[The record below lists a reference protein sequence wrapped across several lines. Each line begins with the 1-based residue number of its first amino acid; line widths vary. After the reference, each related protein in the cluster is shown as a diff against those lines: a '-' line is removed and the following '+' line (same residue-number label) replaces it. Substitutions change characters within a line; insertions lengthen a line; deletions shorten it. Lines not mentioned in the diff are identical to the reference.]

1 MLTFARTFIMDR
13 FLQQY
18 FRPLLALGIV
28 LNATGIF
35 TQVFTGDSILYADIA
50 KNMAQRN
57 DWLNL
62 FAYGKDWLDKPH
74 FPFWMAAISFKIFG
88 INAFG
93 YKLPAF
99 LFWLTGI
106 YYTYKIA
113 AKLYNNVVAKC
124 AVLVYVIALHG
135 VISNFDVK
143 AEPYLTTLIIAAT
156 YYILLAYREDKLSYI
171 LMAALFSGFAVMTKG
186 IFVLLTIA
194 GGLALYFI
202 LSRQWK
208 EFFKVKWYLLIVLIL
223 LVIFPELYALYTQF
237 DLHPEKVVFD
247 KQNVSGIQFFLWDSQ
262 FGRFFNT
269 GPIKGSGDNSFFLHT
284 TLWAFLPW
292 SVIFLFALLKGAKQL
307 KLTGERWI
315 LYGAALLT
323 FLIFSVSDFQLPHYI
338 IILFPHFSIAVAAYL
353 SALAKTQTARNLA
366 IVQFVL
372 FCLSVVFIIL
382 LSWLINNP
390 GKYIVMVAGII
401 IAGVCF
407 LFTMNKK
414 DSLHKTML
422 YSFAFACVLY
432 PFMNLYFYPFL
443 MQYQA
448 GMKAAQDVNL
458 TQERYEHAMDHYSTQ
473 YRFYGDKEPVTLTN
487 MQDVSAFL
495 EKENPRIFITQ
506 PTLDSLRMMNTKFNI
521 LKAYNDFH
529 VTKLSLNFLRDHT
542 RENTL
547 KKCYIITSVK

>member
-1 MLTFARTFIMDR
+1 MDR

-18 FRPLLALGIV
+18 FRPLFALGIV

-88 INAFG
+88 INAFA
-93 YKLPAF
+93 YKLPAI
-99 LFWLTGI
+99 LFWLAGI
-106 YYTYKIA
+106 YYTYKIG
-113 AKLYNNVVAKC
+113 AKLYNKDVAKC
-124 AVLVYVIALHG
+124 SALVYVIALHG

-171 LMAALFSGFAVMTKG
+171 LMAAVFSGFAVMTKG

-194 GGLALYFI
+194 GGLVLYFI

-208 EFFKVKWYLLIVLIL
+208 EFFKLKWYLLLVLIL
-223 LVIFPELYALYTQF
+223 VVIFPELYALYTQF

-292 SVIFLFALLKGAKQL
+292 SVIFLFALARGAKQL
-307 KLTGERWI
+307 KLTSERWI

-323 FLIFSVSDFQLPHYI
+323 FLVFSLSDFQLPHYI

-353 SALAKTQTARNLA
+353 AALAKTQTARNLA

-390 GKYIVMVAGII
+390 DKYIVMAAGII

-407 LFTMNKK
+407 LFTVNKK

-448 GMKAAQDVNL
+448 GMKAAQYVNL

-473 YRFYGDKEPVTLTN
+473 YSFYADKEPVTLTN
-487 MQDVSAFL
+487 LQDVTAFL
-495 EKENPRIFITQ
+495 ERENPRIFITQ
-506 PTLDSLRMMNTKFNI
+506 PTLDSLRMMNTQFNI

-529 VTKLSLNFLRDHT
+529 VTKLSLNFLRDRT